1 VGALRADLE
10 TARGDLATLSTD
22 LDQARTWIQR
32 AVAGGATAYFMD
44 GQGEG
49 ALASFML
56 VVEDGATGAVLLM
69 SGLPPLEDDETYE
82 LWVERDGQIV
92 GVGTFSP
99 DASGIAAMTID
110 ASLDGIRQAMI
121 TIEPAGGS
129 VQPDADDVIMQG
141 ELST

>member
-1 VGALRADLE
+1 
-10 TARGDLATLSTD
+10 
-22 LDQARTWIQR
+22 
-32 AVAGGATAYFMD
+32 
-44 GQGEG
+44 
-49 ALASFML
+49 ML